1 MNHDQLSFLNP
12 NYFHGCHPLNLR
24 SYFESDP
31 FFENLDCAFP
41 LNLAKTVA
49 PPAKPT
55 YRQQVLKRLLA
66 NISCHD
72 LVSKPYVEKY
82 LRDQY
87 RRNCRPNTLR
97 LTATSLT
104 QFLTFLH
111 QLGNTHLELMQRQDI
126 EAFVAR
132 EASRYGKSLSQPDRM
147 ELGQAISEQPPV
159 LDGARG
165 GLDVMLWSLKMRWW
179 VGSVTDDQD
188 DIEPDVSIF
197 VRYHQA
203 DDVFVLENSV
213 GVQKGMFGIVNAY
226 TGRRHTGRN
235 NVIIAHEF
243 FHTLGASD
251 KYQPGTGQPT
261 APDGLAEPDRSPLF
275 PQRFAEIMG
284 GRIALAPND
293 AVIPQSLKF
302 AVIGPLTATEI
313 RLSN

>member
-1 MNHDQLSFLNP
+1 MFKAIRISILLLILTFVALSTFLSQA
-12 NYFHGCHPLNLR
+12 R
-24 SYFESDP
+24 STDWNNSLWVKVYPINADGSE
-31 FFENLDCAFP
+31 
-41 LNLAKTVA
+41 
-49 PPAKPT
+49 
-55 YRQQVLKRLLA
+55 
-66 NISCHD
+66 
-72 LVSKPYVEKY
+72 
-82 LRDQY
+82 
-87 RRNCRPNTLR
+87 
-97 LTATSLT
+97 ATSRYINNLEAG
-104 QFLTFLH
+104 TFD
-111 QLGNTHLELMQRQDI
+111 DI
-126 EAFVAR
+126 ETFVAR
-132 EASRYGKSLSQPDRM
+132 EATRYGKSLSQPVRM
-147 ELGQAISEQPPV
+147 ELGRAISEQPPA

-165 GLDVMLWSLKMRWW
+165 VLDVMLWSLKMRWW
-179 VGSVTDDQD
+179 VGNVTDHQD

-226 TGRRHTGRN
+226 TGRRHKGRN

-251 KYQPGTGQPT
+251 KYEPGTGQPT

-275 PQRFAEIMG
+275 PQRYAEIMG